1 MKCFFFIYF
10 TFAWCLVVGITFP
23 GLNDI
28 NIDFF
33 QIQGA
38 SILGIPLI
46 VTEQVGINKGQ
57 ACDIDSAECSTICQ
71 N

>member
-1 MKCFFFIYF
+1 M
-10 TFAWCLVVGITFP
+10 FP
-23 GLNDI
+23 GLNGI

-46 VTEQVGINKGQ
+46 VTEQVGINEGQ
-57 ACDIDSAECSTICQ
+57 ACDIDSVECRPSSGSALFAK